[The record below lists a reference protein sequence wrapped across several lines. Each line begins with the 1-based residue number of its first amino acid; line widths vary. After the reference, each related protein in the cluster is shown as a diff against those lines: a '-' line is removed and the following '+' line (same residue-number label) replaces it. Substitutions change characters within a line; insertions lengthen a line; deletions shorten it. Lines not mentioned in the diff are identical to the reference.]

1 MANTRPGTVLM
12 ADDAG
17 FEESISSK
25 PFVFVIGLER
35 KEYHL
40 HKHMIAKLSPAL
52 NILVNGKMREAE
64 EGRVEWPDLDV
75 ETFVRF
81 AKFVYSAD
89 YDEAEPVLSNAPPAS
104 PTRPEWATA
113 TEGLLRVMEFSGTFS
128 RDICRDSYDWVTSDD
143 SMDSSGSDSDSSDDS
158 DFDSTDDDT
167 TSDIS
172 DLRFSRSYK
181 DSSALERS
189 REREELRGLSMSQW
203 MALYD
208 LWLHTGCPRHWCGG
222 QSKHAQIHDHT
233 REYILHDC
241 AVPPREQYAWKR
253 TDEMMKDFTYCPSD
267 DQYSKQQATAWSLA
281 TKRAENY
288 NPDMSY
294 LPVFLT
300 HVRLYILADKYDVE
314 ELRRLSLYRLRLL
327 LRGVILFRKR
337 IFDLVAVV
345 DEIFANTVEGDGARE
360 VIVKYFACYIGVIR
374 DTPEVTELLRDGGDF
389 AVALVERMARCL

>member
-1 MANTRPGTVLM
+1 
-12 ADDAG
+12 
-17 FEESISSK
+17 
-25 PFVFVIGLER
+25 
-35 KEYHL
+35 
-40 HKHMIAKLSPAL
+40 MIAKLSPTL

-81 AKFVYSAD
+81 VKFVYSAD
-89 YDEAEPVLSNAPPAS
+89 YDEAEPVLSKAPPAS
-104 PTRPEWATA
+104 PTRPEWTTA
-113 TEGLLRVMEFSGTFS
+113 TEDLLRVMEFSDTFS

-143 SMDSSGSDSDSSDDS
+143 SMDSSGTDTDTDNDTDSSDESDESDESDCLDS
-158 DFDSTDDDT
+158 IEHPRVDDDT
-167 TSDIS
+167 TSDING
-172 DLRFSRSYK
+172 LRFSRSYK

-189 REREELRGLSMSQW
+189 RGREELRGLPMSQW

-208 LWLHTGCPRHWCGG
+208 LWLQTGCPRHWCGG

-233 REYILHDC
+233 RGYILHDC
-241 AVPPREQYAWKR
+241 AVPPRVQYAWKM
-253 TDEMMKDFTYCPSD
+253 TDEMMKDFTNCPSD
-267 DQYSKQQATAWSLA
+267 DQYSKQQPTAWSLA
-281 TKRAENY
+281 IKRAENY

-327 LRGVILFRKR
+327 LRGVVLFRKR

-345 DEIFANTVEGDGARE
+345 DEIFANTIEGDGARE

-374 DTPEVTELLRDGGDF
+374 DAPEVTELLRDGGDF
-389 AVALVERMARCL
+389 AVALVERIANCL